1 MRVTRPGSIVSD
13 AGTALPGGRSESSS
27 SQSRDSVTLSA
38 VGTFATQ
45 LRDIAAGRGEI
56 REDLVARAK
65 ADIANGTL
73 GTPEDLD
80 RAVEGLL
87 RSL

>member
-13 AGTALPGGRSESSS
+13 TGSTASGARSESAP
-27 SQSRDSVTLSA
+27 SQGRDSVTLSA

-45 LRDIAAGRGEI
+45 LREIAAGRGEI